1 MPVWV
6 WVLLVLSALGFVL
19 WLLDERMELDATA
32 KLGKAL
38 AVLFILAMLIGLVL
52 SFVNADWR

>member
-6 WVLLVLSALGFVL
+6 WVLLGLTALGFVL
-19 WLLDERMELDATA
+19 WLLDEVMGMDATERF
-32 KLGKAL
+32 GKAL
-38 AVLFILAMLIGLVL
+38 AILFILAVLGGLIF